1 MFGAQAEPAKPDFGQ
16 TVDEPLQK
24 AGLVQLSD
32 LQGLVDH
39 CGCVDETG
47 AAAKVAS
54 LPFQG
59 FAYVNRE
66 RWVLRIEMP
75 GVHAWGDDNRFGSP
89 WYFSLAGGVNH
100 PNR

>member
-1 MFGAQAEPAKPDFGQ
+1 MFGAPAEPAQPDFGQ
-16 TVDEPLQK
+16 TVNDPLQK
-24 AGLVQLSD
+24 AGVVDFDS
-32 LQGLVDH
+32 LQALVDH

-47 AAAKVAS
+47 AAVKVAR

-66 RWVLRIEMP
+66 RWCLRIEMP
-75 GVHAWGDDNRFGSP
+75 GVHGMGGKIGFGSA
-89 WYFSLAGGVNH
+89 WCFALAGGRDH